1 MKAYLE
7 CYPCFLRQALESA
20 RMATVDEAIQRR
32 VLQRVADLIAD
43 FPPDATPIEMGED
56 IHRIIREITD
66 SSDPYHEVKRES
78 NNHALS
84 LYPQLRA
91 MVETSTDPLLTAVKL
106 AAIGNVIDFGAN
118 PGFDLDRALEEG
130 LTEDL
135 SDSDF
140 PLFKDRLRRVDE
152 VLYIGDN
159 SGEIV
164 FDKILVEQLV
174 RHEKEVTFVVRGGP
188 ILNDAT
194 MEDARTVGMDGVAKV
209 ISSGVLSPGTIL
221 RNAQP
226 EFLDRFHRAELI
238 LAKGQGNYEGLS
250 EEAGPL
256 FFLLKVKCPVIA
268 RHLGAGMGDLVFRAQ
283 TESGREDP

>member
-20 RMATVDEAIQRR
+20 RMATADEVIQRR
-32 VLQRVADLIAD
+32 VLQMVAELIAD

-66 SSDPYHEVKRES
+66 SSDPYHEVKQES
-78 NNHALS
+78 NDHALS
-84 LYPQLRA
+84 LYPQMREI
-91 MVETSTDPLLTAVKL
+91 VETSTDPLLTAVKL

-118 PGFDLDRALEEG
+118 PDFDLERAIEEG

-135 SDSDF
+135 ADSDF
-140 PLFKDRLRRVDE
+140 PLFSDRLKRVDE

-159 SGEIV
+159 TGEIV
-164 FDKILVEQLV
+164 FDKILVEELV
-174 RHEKEVTFVVRGGP
+174 GLGKEVTFVVRGGP
-188 ILNDAT
+188 ILNDVT
-194 MEDARTVGMDGVAKV
+194 MEDARTVGMDKVAEV
-209 ISSGVLSPGTIL
+209 ISSGALSPGTIL
-221 RNAQP
+221 RNTRP
-226 EFLDRFHRAELI
+226 TFLDRFQRAELI

-283 TESGREDP
+283 RKA